1 MAKRNDNDHAN
12 HLEKWAKEGKEG
24 LPPVLA
30 ATVILLRDGPTGLET
45 LMLRR
50 NSKIVFGGMWVFPG
64 GRVDPEDWEG
74 VGEGDDLAASRRAAE
89 RESVEECALRVD
101 PDAMLAFSHWTPPPI
116 TPKRF
121 LTWFFVARPDDGEVT
136 IDDGEIK
143 ESVWMSPSEALR
155 RQNVQEIELA
165 PPTFV
170 TLTDLSRFSSVDE
183 TLAAIAERTP
193 ERFETHIAVSDAG
206 PVAMWHGD
214 AGYESGDQATSGARH
229 RLTMVKGG
237 QWRYERE
244 DSSPLNPAT

>member
-1 MAKRNDNDHAN
+1 MSERSKSEQSKTEHAQ
-12 HLEKWAKEGKEG
+12 HLERWAKEGREG

-30 ATVILLRDGPTGLET
+30 ATVILMRDSVNGLET

-64 GRVDPEDWEG
+64 GRVDEEDWEG
-74 VGEGDDLAASRRAAE
+74 VAEGDDLAASRQAAA
-89 RESVEECALRVD
+89 RESIEECGLRVD
-101 PDAMLAFSHWTPPPI
+101 PEHIVPFAHWTPPPV

-121 LTWFFVARPDDGEVT
+121 LTWFFASRAGTGNVA

-143 ESVWMSPSEALR
+143 ESDWMSPAEALR
-155 RQNVQEIELA
+155 RQAAQEIELA

-170 TLTDLSRFSSVDE
+170 TLHDLSRFSEVDE
-183 TLAAIAERTP
+183 ALVSLRARTP
-193 ERFETHIAVSDAG
+193 ERYQTRIGVSDSG

-214 AGYESGDQATSGARH
+214 AGYEETDVSAPGARH

-237 QWRYERE
+237 QWRYER
-244 DSSPLNPAT
+244 DT